1 MLRRRM
7 MMKKKSEEKNL
18 QWIRLD
24 TLRDWLKPWDTT
36 IINADNP
43 VQTTDRYPIY
53 ALAVNNSAPTS
64 TMNIGEMQFFS
75 KPYDELRMS
84 CNNKLIMYVD
94 QSGNLVFPRTNVSQ
108 RGFVQQNIE
117 VKDVGTV
124 SNAWV
129 YELSDDSKC
138 YSTDYKRGVVYF
150 SRYQYNASLSY
161 WYALV
166 EL

>member
-1 MLRRRM
+1 MLERRRM
-7 MMKKKSEEKNL
+7 MMTSKNKPKT
-18 QWIRLD
+18 WVRLD
-24 TLRDWLKPWDTT
+24 ALKNMLDPWDTT
-36 IINADNP
+36 IINYQNP
-43 VQTTDRYPIY
+43 VQTSARYPIY